1 MTIKP
6 STRASLELVL
16 GFLVTAS
23 VIALAVY
30 GLYLALG
37 SFFAFWGMI

>member
-6 STRASLELVL
+6 STRAFWELAL
-16 GFLVTAS
+16 GFLVAAG
-23 VIALAVY
+23 VVALAVY